1 MIVWREKLI
10 ATAVH
15 FLVTLALTACAAAL
29 IFLVWFPG
37 PFATMIGG
45 TELFL
50 LVVGCD
56 LALGP
61 LISLVIYNSR
71 KSRRKLIF
79 DYTIVGVVQICS
91 LVYGISVLDG
101 ARPVYLAFNADR
113 LEVVTA
119 VEISDRELAAARNP
133 EYARLPIT
141 GPRLVG
147 VTVPVTERSDALFDS
162 MSGNH
167 EHFRPKFYVTYE
179 SKLETIR
186 AKART
191 VEALEKRKPAAKPLI
206 DAAMRDA
213 GLPAERIRWL
223 PVHHAKG
230 FWTVLIDINDG
241 KPVAWANFD
250 PY

>member
-79 DYTIVGVVQICS
+79 DYTVVGVVQICS

-133 EYARLPIT
+133 KYARLPIT

-147 VTVPVTERSDALFDS
+147 VTVPVTERSDALFHS

-167 EHFRPKFYVTYE
+167 QHFRPKFYVTYE

-186 AKART
+186 AKAKT
-191 VEALEKRKPAAKPLI
+191 VEALEKRKPATKPLI
-206 DAAMRDA
+206 GAAMRDA

-223 PVHHAKG
+223 PVHYAKG

>member
-29 IFLVWFPG
+29 IFLVWFPR

-91 LVYGISVLDG
+91 LVYGVSVLDG

-147 VTVPVTERSDALFDS
+147 VTVPVTERSDALFGS

>member
-1 MIVWREKLI
+1 MWREKLI

-29 IFLVWFPG
+29 IFLVWFPR

-79 DYTIVGVVQICS
+79 DYTVVGVVQICS

-101 ARPVYLAFNADR
+101 ARPVYLAFDVDR

-119 VEISDRELAAARNP
+119 VEISDQELAAARNP

-147 VTVPVTERSDALFDS
+147 VTVPSTERSDAMFQAL
-162 MSGNH
+162 SGNH
-167 EHFRPKFYVTYE
+167 EHLRPRFYVTYE
-179 SKLETIR
+179 SKLESIR
-186 AKART
+186 AKAKA

-213 GLPAERIRWL
+213 GIPVERIRWL

-230 FWTVLIDINDG
+230 FWTVLIDIDDG

>member
-1 MIVWREKLI
+1 MIVWREKFI
-10 ATAVH
+10 ATAIH
-15 FLVTLALTACAAAL
+15 FLVTLALAACAAAL
-29 IFLVWFPG
+29 IFLVWFPS

-61 LISLVIYNSR
+61 LISLIIYNSR
-71 KSRRKLIF
+71 KSRPKLIF
-79 DYTIVGVVQICS
+79 DYTIVAVVQIS
-91 LVYGISVLDG
+91 ALVYGIFVLDG
-101 ARPVYLAFNADR
+101 ARPVYVAFNSDR
-113 LEVVTA
+113 LEVVSA
-119 VEISDRELAAARNP
+119 IEISDRELAAARTP

-147 VTVPVTERSDALFDS
+147 VTVPFTERNDAMFQS

-167 EHFRPKFYVTYE
+167 EHFRPRFYVTYE
-179 SKLETIR
+179 SKLERIREKAKTI
-186 AKART
+186 
-191 VEALEKRKPAAKPLI
+191 EALKKNKPAAKPLI

-213 GLPAERIRWL
+213 GIPAERIRWL
-223 PVHHAKG
+223 PVHHTKG
-230 FWTVLIDINDG
+230 FWTALIDIDDG
-241 KPVAWANFD
+241 RPVAWANLD